1 MSEFSAALL
10 PTAGTEV
17 HIIKALSNP
26 AKIFFFSNMYYY
38 DDPVHVENI
47 HMGHTQILENIKA
60 GDFDEAA
67 NIMRL
72 HLQYNMVY
80 ALNAY
85 HKAPKAIDTFK

>member
-1 MSEFSAALL
+1 
-10 PTAGTEV
+10 
-17 HIIKALSNP
+17 
-26 AKIFFFSNMYYY
+26 MYYY

>member
-1 MSEFSAALL
+1 
-10 PTAGTEV
+10 
-17 HIIKALSNP
+17 
-26 AKIFFFSNMYYY
+26 
-38 DDPVHVENI
+38 
-47 HMGHTQILENIKA
+47 MGHTQILENIKA